1 MKSITLYH
9 GTDARI
15 IEMSGDERKQYLAD
29 CNLVIDALFPYF
41 KPLFQQ
47 EKVEK
52 IINNEKCYVY
62 EYGLKKYEKA
72 LNDKNGPYGYY
83 NLLEKIM
90 MLDARKN
97 GSGLYQYNDLYL
109 CSSKDTAIR
118 YARRSFAGGEIGL
131 NAIRLIEGVDVIT
144 FNDLDLDDN
153 QNRAINRV
161 RDFAEVGNE
170 RPAVVTIENI
180 DINYLTFE
188 DGKELYQDD
197 IEDLTSG
204 EDYNCKFRYTKLI
217 ELKNCKVELLAI

>member
-1 MKSITLYH
+1 MNSITLYH

-15 IEMSGDERKQYLAD
+15 IEMSADERKQYLAD
-29 CNLVIDALFPYF
+29 CNLAIDALFPYF
-41 KPLFQQ
+41 KPLFQW

-52 IINNEKCYVY
+52 IINNQKSFTY
-62 EYGLKKYEKA
+62 EYALKKYEKA

-90 MLDARKN
+90 MLDARNN

-131 NAIRLIEGVDVIT
+131 NAIRLIEGADVIT
-144 FNDLDLDDN
+144 FDNFKIDDN
-153 QNRAINRV
+153 QQRAIDRV
-161 RDFAEVGNE
+161 RDFAEVGNG

-197 IEDLTSG
+197 IEDLTNG
-204 EDYNCKFRYTKLI
+204 KDYNCKFRYTKPI
-217 ELKNCKVELLAI
+217 ELKNCKVELLNV